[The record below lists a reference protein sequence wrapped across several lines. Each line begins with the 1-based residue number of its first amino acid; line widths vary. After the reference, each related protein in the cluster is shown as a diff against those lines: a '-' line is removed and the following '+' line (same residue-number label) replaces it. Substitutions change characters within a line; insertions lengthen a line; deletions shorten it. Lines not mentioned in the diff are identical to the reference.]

1 MEKKKTKVCD
11 KEKYPSIEDELQLI
25 KDIKFGGIERK
36 TAIEKLSHSKLRF
49 VVVVAKIFKGCGF
62 SMEELIN
69 AGNEGLVLAAENYD
83 ESRGFKFMSYAV
95 WWIRQSIIQNLRNDT
110 SCKCNFAPLGLY
122 CLFHFVSQAL
132 QPVLSN
138 FAPPGL
144 CKFVL

>member
-25 KDIKFGGIERK
+25 KDIKSGRTEREL
-36 TAIEKLSHSKLRF
+36 AIEKLAHSKLRF
-49 VVVVAKIFKGCGF
+49 VVAVAKIFKGYGL

-95 WWIRQSIIQNLRNDT
+95 WWIRQSIMQKIQ
-110 SCKCNFAPLGLY
+110 
-122 CLFHFVSQAL
+122 
-132 QPVLSN
+132 
-138 FAPPGL
+138 
-144 CKFVL
+144 

>member
-25 KDIKFGGIERK
+25 KDIKSGRTEREL
-36 TAIEKLSHSKLRF
+36 AIEKLSHSKLRF
-49 VVVVAKIFKGCGF
+49 IVAVAKIYRGYGL

-95 WWIRQSIIQNLRNDT
+95 WWIRQSIMQMIQ
-110 SCKCNFAPLGLY
+110 
-122 CLFHFVSQAL
+122 
-132 QPVLSN
+132 
-138 FAPPGL
+138 
-144 CKFVL
+144 